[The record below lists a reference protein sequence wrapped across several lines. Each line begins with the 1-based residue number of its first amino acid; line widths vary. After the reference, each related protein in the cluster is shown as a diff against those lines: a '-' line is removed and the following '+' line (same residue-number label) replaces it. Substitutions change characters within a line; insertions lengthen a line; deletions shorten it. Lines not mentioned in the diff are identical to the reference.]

1 MKKKKAHFPRQ
12 CLLALSLSAS
22 ALPAL
27 AELPRDVQ
35 VERLDPARIA
45 VTWTGTA
52 VSGEQYRISISDA
65 ADAAMPGQVSPV
77 AGAAGRIE
85 LDHAPGVRP
94 YVRIEDDKGEWI
106 VVGERVLPLEGGIN
120 FRDLGGYPTPDGRQV
135 RWGALFR
142 SGAMDTLTDG
152 DYAYLQRLGIKTIC
166 DLRANQERKAAPTQ
180 NERIAAGAT
189 YVSWDYDLDFDAS
202 ALKQAFTAGGDPKEA
217 AVRMMSGFYR
227 TMPQA
232 FAPRYR
238 AAFDA
243 LKAGDGL
250 LFNCSAGKDRTGL
263 LAALVLTTLG
273 VAPDA
278 VMADYAMSQR
288 VASLQ
293 TLRQRGNDPTGK
305 KAEDPNMAFFARL
318 PSGAVDAL
326 MGTDPVYL
334 YSAFDQIRADYGSV
348 DAYIERELGVSA
360 ADRLALQTRYLEP
373 APQAP

>member
-1 MKKKKAHFPRQ
+1 MKTAHFPRR
-12 CLLALSLSAS
+12 CLLALALSAS

-35 VERLDPARIA
+35 VERLDPARVV
-45 VTWTGTA
+45 VTWTGAA
-52 VSGEQYRISISDA
+52 VSGEQYRISVSDA
-65 ADAAMPGQVSPV
+65 TDAPARGPASPV
-77 AGAAGRIE
+77 AGDAGRIE
-85 LDHAPGVRP
+85 LDHAPGERP
-94 YVRIEDDKGEWI
+94 YVRIEDDKGGQLL
-106 VVGERVLPLEGGIN
+106 VGERVLPLEGGIN
-120 FRDLGGYPTPDGRQV
+120 FRDLGGYPTPDGRKV
-135 RWGALFR
+135 RWGTLFR

-166 DLRANQERKAAPTQ
+166 DLRASQERSAAPTQ
-180 NERIAAGAT
+180 KERIAPGAD
-189 YVSWDYDLDFDAS
+189 YVAWDYDLHFDAG

-217 AVRMMSGFYR
+217 AIRMMSSFYR
-227 TMPQA
+227 TMPKE

-293 TLRQRGNDPTGK
+293 KLRQRGNDPTGK
-305 KAEDPNMAFFARL
+305 KAEDPNAAFFAKL
-318 PSGAVDAL
+318 PPGAVDAL

-334 YSAFDQIRADYGSV
+334 YSAFDQIRADHGSL
-348 DAYIERELGVSA
+348 DAYIERELGVTA
-360 ADRLALQTRYLEP
+360 ADRLALQARYLEP